1 MSAFLKND
9 NNSDTESDMSDNDE
23 EYEMKKPRIKI
34 LSDTNI
40 EPDADI
46 NESDSDNESVKN
58 KYNNGSDDE
67 DDDDDEDNDSV
78 RSDENLENVFTEKK
92 QKEKEDETKEDELKR
107 QFQLNDMSESD
118 GDDDEDEDENYLQK
132 FDENIQR
139 DIIQEH
145 HPEMIM
151 HNYQEVEA
159 MVTPTRDEN
168 GIIIDPL
175 HRTNPF
181 ITRYEY
187 ARVLGERAKQI
198 NAGAKPF
205 VKTEENLID
214 GYLIALQEFKEK
226 KIPFIIKRPLPNGG
240 CEYWALKDL
249 ENIM

>member
-1 MSAFLKND
+1 MSSFLKNANNHKTNDDDEEDQD
-9 NNSDTESDMSDNDE
+9 NESDVDSDSD
-23 EYEMKKPRIKI
+23 YESSPKPKIKI
-34 LSDTNI
+34 LGDTTLKI
-40 EPDADI
+40 
-46 NESDSDNESVKN
+46 
-58 KYNNGSDDE
+58 
-67 DDDDDEDNDSV
+67 DDDDDDIDDDNDQDDDDQDDDNDHIES
-78 RSDENLENVFTEKK
+78 VFTNKPLQANDHEA
-92 QKEKEDETKEDELKR
+92 EIKR
-107 QFQLNDMSESD
+107 RLQLDDVSD
-118 GDDDEDEDENYLQK
+118 SDADSDDDSDDDNYLQK

-139 DIIQEH
+139 DVIQEY

-159 MVTPTRDEN
+159 MVKTTRDEN

-205 VKTEENLID
+205 VKLEEGLID
-214 GYLIALQEFKEK
+214 GYLIALQEYREK

-240 CEYWALKDL
+240 CEYWSLKDL
-249 ENIM
+249 ENI